1 VPCDERRV
9 MLLLGVEVV
18 SLLDSYR
25 PRKQGRSEEIAQL
38 TGLVL
43 WQGRSWRFKFLALP
57 AERISCIFSCGI
69 T

>member
-1 VPCDERRV
+1 

-57 AERISCIFSCGI
+57 VERISCIFSCGI